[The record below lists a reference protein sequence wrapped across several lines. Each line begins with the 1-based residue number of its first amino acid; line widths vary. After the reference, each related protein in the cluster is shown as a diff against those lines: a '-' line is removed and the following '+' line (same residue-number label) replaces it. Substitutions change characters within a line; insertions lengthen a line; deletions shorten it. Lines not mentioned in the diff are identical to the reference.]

1 MLCRIFAIK
10 GNALGCPKTGGRV
23 MLAVISWQ
31 CDYGMH
37 VKAMYET
44 DGMTTVRCPQ
54 SFCNITHIVTV
65 RSPNFGSNPIRHRQT
80 GGDMK
85 SPASS
90 CVEAT
95 RLRGHFRAE

>member
-1 MLCRIFAIK
+1 
-10 GNALGCPKTGGRV
+10 